1 MHFYFL
7 PCLLGAHRPLMWDDG
22 GENKADFSSLSGF
35 SGKLISQTNGFSL
48 FQMEIRNDYC
58 QISHCLVDLSTF
70 TVINLHLG
78 QKWWGTVMLRLF
90 LLISNKLL
98 I

>member
-7 PCLLGAHRPLMWDDG
+7 SYLLGAHRPLTWDDG

-35 SGKLISQTNGFSL
+35 SGELISQTNGFPL

-58 QISHCLVDLSTF
+58 QISHCLVDLSAF

-90 LLISNKLL
+90 LLTSNKLL